1 METNKNKYL
10 KGIHPCW
17 SDRILVDEKDK
28 KWKLDHIIMP
38 RAVADVRLQDRTVR
52 ARLSVKSVPYWRL
65 ISEGFHLGY
74 YKGARKASWVVRLR
88 RTDKPNAYVTA
99 ALGEADD
106 ILDADDTNILS
117 WKQAF
122 AKALQWMEVQTK
134 GLPSALD
141 PNITVATAIAT
152 YIERRDAR
160 KAAQAGRAVRSDAH
174 YKLQR
179 HVLSD
184 KRLSGLALR
193 DITEADLRAWQKRLS
208 KQKYTSTQRLL
219 NEVKAALN
227 AAWAEHRQALPAD
240 LPITIKYGLALD
252 APAVLESKSR
262 ENQILADAEIRKIVA
277 AALEVDQ
284 DFGRMV
290 AILAATGARFAQ
302 LRRMTVG
309 DALLECG
316 RLMIPQSFKGKKKD
330 NQHIR
335 VAIGPDIVEL
345 LRPAVADRSYNE
357 PLLERWHVRQI
368 TAVRWERYER
378 GAWKTS
384 SELSRHWQDAMK
396 KAGLPAATIPYAL
409 RHSSI
414 VRGLRLGLPIR
425 LVAALHDTS
434 VVMIERHYS
443 RWIVDGLDDLAAR
456 AVVPLMPVAA

>member
-1 METNKNKYL
+1 M
-10 KGIHPCW
+10 
-17 SDRILVDEKDK
+17 S
-28 KWKLDHIIMP
+28 

-52 ARLSVKSVPYWRL
+52 VRLSVKSVPYWRL

-106 ILDADDTNILS
+106 ILDANDTNILT

-141 PNITVATAIAT
+141 PNITVATAIAA

-290 AILAATGARFAQ
+290 AVLAATGARFAQ

-335 VAIGPDIVEL
+335 VAVGPDIVDL

-443 RWIVDGLDDLAAR
+443 RWIVDGLDDLAVR
-456 AVVPLMPVAA
+456 AVVPLLSGPV

>member
-1 METNKNKYL
+1 
-10 KGIHPCW
+10 
-17 SDRILVDEKDK
+17 
-28 KWKLDHIIMP
+28 MP